1 MEVLDQLPR
10 LLVAVF
16 FIAIRSAVGL
26 SVGTS
31 APPPPS
37 LQSLLVA
44 NRDIVSRLKDI
55 ATSISSDE
63 DVAPRD
69 DVFYLRYALDDGR
82 ADDDERADA
91 LRSAVSWRSNEGRA
105 IVTSARRAVA
115 SASSGG
121 VGTWNN
127 DPVRDAAPHSA
138 VVRRYLATEQ
148 CITTTL
154 PSTGDLVYC
163 IRAGRID
170 DVGLMSEATI
180 ENMVDFFLYCK
191 EVNSAVA
198 DVRSLESDVLVKLIT
213 CNDLAGVK
221 LVGGSPDLR
230 KALSA
235 ASKKANELYPTFNG
249 RTLMLN
255 PPKLLAV
262 LAKLFTP
269 LFPEAVRKRLRFESG
284 PLRDVED
291 LREISAGGV
300 GREEFVT
307 QVDALAYD

>member
-1 MEVLDQLPR
+1 MKVLDQLPR

-121 VGTWNN
+121 VRTWNN
-127 DPVRDAAPHSA
+127 DPVRDAAPHSF
-138 VVRRYLATEQ
+138 RRYLATEQ

-198 DVRSLESDVLVKLIT
+198 DVRSLE
-213 CNDLAGVK
+213 
-221 LVGGSPDLR
+221 
-230 KALSA
+230 
-235 ASKKANELYPTFNG
+235 
-249 RTLMLN
+249 
-255 PPKLLAV
+255 
-262 LAKLFTP
+262 
-269 LFPEAVRKRLRFESG
+269 
-284 PLRDVED
+284 
-291 LREISAGGV
+291 
-300 GREEFVT
+300 
-307 QVDALAYD
+307 

>member
-1 MEVLDQLPR
+1 M
-10 LLVAVF
+10 
-16 FIAIRSAVGL
+16 
-26 SVGTS
+26 
-31 APPPPS
+31 
-37 LQSLLVA
+37 
-44 NRDIVSRLKDI
+44 SRLKDI

-91 LRSAVSWRSNEGRA
+91 LRSAVSWRSNKGRA

-121 VGTWNN
+121 VRTWNN
-127 DPVRDAAPHSA
+127 DPVRDAAPHSF
-138 VVRRYLATEQ
+138 RRYLATEQ

-291 LREISAGGV
+291 LRDILAGGV
-300 GREEFVT
+300 GREEFVS

>member
-1 MEVLDQLPR
+1 MKVLAQLPR
-10 LLVAVF
+10 LLVAVS
-16 FIAIRSAVGL
+16 IAVRSAVGL
-26 SVGTS
+26 SAGQT
-31 APPPPS
+31 AAPPPS
-37 LQSLLVA
+37 LRSLLAA
-44 NRDIVSRLKDI
+44 NRDVVDRLKGI
-55 ATSISSDE
+55 AASMSEDD

-82 ADDDERADA
+82 ASDDERADA
-91 LRSAVSWRSNEGRA
+91 LRSAVAWRSGEGRS

-115 SASSGG
+115 AASSGG
-121 VGTWNN
+121 AGTWNN
-127 DPVRDAAPHSA
+127 DPVRDAAPHSV
-138 VVRRYLATEQ
+138 VVRRYLATKQ

-170 DVGLMSEATI
+170 DVGLMSEVAI
-180 ENMVDFFLYCK
+180 GDMVEFFLYCK

-198 DVRSLESDVLVKLIT
+198 DARSLESDALVKLIT

-255 PPKLLAV
+255 PPKLLGV

-269 LFPEAVRKRLRFESG
+269 LFPEAVRRRLRFESG

-291 LREISAGGV
+291 LREISAGGGG
-300 GREEFVT
+300 GRSS
-307 QVDALAYD
+307 